1 MSDPVPESESLSIG
15 EILDLLQ
22 AEFPDV
28 TLSKIRFL
36 ESQGLLDPE
45 RTASGYRKF
54 YPADV
59 DRLRWIL
66 RQQRENFLPLKVIKG
81 RLEAEG
87 DEVMREEAI
96 APSLPSS
103 TGHDATVPVGRSRDE
118 AASPG
123 VPPPSP
129 AGGAP
134 PPAPTAAAPT
144 TSATGAP
151 EGDLSSLTF
160 TRDELAKASG
170 LSPADLAQL
179 ERHGLLVGTSV
190 GRQLQY
196 DGEAL
201 VVARLAAAFA
211 SHGVEPRHLRMDKN
225 SAEREAGFYEQV
237 VLPYMKQRNPA
248 ARRQALDTLHE
259 LCRLGEGLRNALLRR
274 ALSDLAT
281 EPEVRRRG

>member
-1 MSDPVPESESLSIG
+1 VPESESLSIG
-15 EILDLLQ
+15 EILDLLK
-22 AEFPDV
+22 ADFPDV
-28 TLSKIRFL
+28 TISKIRFL

-87 DEVMREEAI
+87 DEVMREEAT
-96 APSLPSS
+96 PSSPSS

-118 AASPG
+118 AGSPG
-123 VPPPSP
+123 APAPPPSP

-134 PPAPTAAAPT
+134 PPAPTAAAPA
-144 TSATGAP
+144 TSATAAP

-211 SHGVEPRHLRMDKN
+211 SHGVEPRHLRMYKN

-259 LCRLGEGLRNALLRR
+259 LCRLGEGLREALLRR
-274 ALSDLAT
+274 ALSDLAR